1 MINSHWGFCFKRCS
15 MNNLEMLEI
24 WDALLNLEEAS
35 GNLFQTEI
43 QSIKNKLEE
52 LECLT
57 N

>member
-1 MINSHWGFCFKRCS
+1 
-15 MNNLEMLEI
+15 MNNLQMLEI